1 MEGSEGVLCAI
12 QSLAGIYVYD
22 YQPMEEISRRIN
34 HRFALAEARLS
45 HLLSRADLTV
55 EEASELI
62 TILSILSMQDVSG
75 VMKSILEGRQYLL
88 VTDDLVHHYLTL
100 SADCPY

>member
-45 HLLSRADLTV
+45 HLLSRADLSV
-55 EEASELI
+55 DEASELI
-62 TILSILSMQDVSG
+62 TIASILSMQDVSG
-75 VMKSILEGRQYLL
+75 LFSRILDTTSRTLAKP
-88 VTDDLVHHYLTL
+88 LTRPCL
-100 SADCPY
+100 